1 MPFSVRFRPALA
13 ALASLGLAAC
23 GGGGEDGPGETLR
36 VDAAVAQFVN
46 DTPIYLADVELE
58 AASQGL
64 ITPGDDFG
72 PDHPDYQTVLD
83 QLIDQRLMAQ
93 EAELRGLDEEPTA
106 RRRLETARERVL
118 GNILVESLVASAVD
132 ETAIR
137 KMYAEQ
143 VELQQL
149 DDEVRIRHILVSSRE
164 DAERVFQRIMN
175 GEDFTTVA
183 FEESEDTQTRIEGG
197 ELGYVQPALM
207 GEPFTSV
214 IGDTRTG
221 DVAEPFEG
229 EEGWHVIKVEDRR
242 TPPPRTLEEM
252 RPEIVTFLTYAEISK
267 ILKELRLNAVIEPG
281 TAAPAPA
288 GGTEPAGAD
297 GDAGGSA
304 PSPDAETDSL

>member
-1 MPFSVRFRPALA
+1 MPLSASLRTVLA
-13 ALASLGLAAC
+13 ALAGLGLAAC
-23 GGGGEDGPGETLR
+23 GGGGEDVPGETLR
-36 VDAAVAQFVN
+36 VDAAIARYVN

-72 PDHPDYQTVLD
+72 PDHADYQTVLD

-93 EAELRGLDEEPTA
+93 EAELRGLDEDPAA
-106 RRRLETARERVL
+106 RRRLATARERVL

-143 VELQQL
+143 TELQQF
-149 DDEVRIRHILVSSRE
+149 DDEVRIRHILVSTRE

-197 ELGYVQPALM
+197 ELGYVQPVLM

-229 EEGWHVIKVEDRR
+229 EKGWHVIKVEDRR

-252 RPEIVTFLTYAEISK
+252 RPEIVTFLTYTEISK
-267 ILKELRLNAVIEPG
+267 ILKALRLNAVIEPG
-281 TAAPAPA
+281 TAAPAPEA
-288 GGTEPAGAD
+288 GTEPAD
-297 GDAGGSA
+297 GDEPATGR
-304 PSPDAETDSL
+304 DAETDRL